1 MLSTPGPPN
10 SARETVMFSILK
22 ASAGS
27 GKTYALTAHFL
38 RLLAHASRAH
48 APASCGGDAGD
59 YGWSEIVAATFTHA
73 AAQEMKGRVLKS
85 LKERALDLEKSRADH
100 HPAALFSTT
109 AAAERLAVI
118 LRDLGQLNIRTIDS
132 LLFNLL
138 RLSALELGLPP
149 GFEPVFNPAELFE
162 PLYDRIVSRAQDGD
176 DDAQE
181 LIAAACQGVLR
192 YDDPGGFMP
201 STKFQDRLLEVFG
214 FRAKE
219 STGFA
224 DNVDD
229 LEATLSAEHAA
240 YVDACARLA
249 DAMQDLG
256 LSCHSN
262 FLKFLDHQRSL
273 EYPQEPKASAYL
285 EKSCLDEV
293 LNKKSKGKATP
304 ETEAAYAE
312 IAARNENLRANMT
325 ASLSCFAYAPL
336 AALAEE
342 IVQSLDEIQRQRG
355 LLLADRGPALVRSLL
370 ENTGGISEA
379 YCRLGLRL
387 HHLLIDEF
395 QDTSR
400 AQWSA
405 LAPLI
410 AESLA
415 TGGGF
420 LYVGDVKQAIYGW
433 RGGDARLFDQ
443 VVHDP
448 QIAPFAPMAEFNN
461 LPCNW
466 RSTAD
471 VVQFNNEFFTRLA
484 DPDTA
489 KRVAGAMLPKAD
501 EALREFFAAGV
512 IHTFTDAAQQVPDS
526 HADDRGLVRLYRL
539 SGEKVDEYQNAVKER
554 LHDLLFD
561 EFLPYR
567 RPGEV
572 AVLVRKNEQARVI
585 ASWCIEWGLP
595 VVTESSLRIAE
606 HPVIRQLASFLAFI
620 DYPLDDL
627 AFWEVATA
635 EWLWDTPEEAARLH
649 SWIAEKRRPG
659 SRGEP
664 LHRVFARN
672 FPHIHAAFFQPFLS
686 QAGLMSPYD
695 ILREA
700 VARFGLLE
708 KLPED
713 ELFLRRF
720 LEIAHAADEEGRHS
734 ISTFLEYW
742 RSQGLEEKAP
752 LPESMD
758 AIHVTTIHKSKGLE
772 FPVVVVPFHDFS
784 AMSRGGLAL
793 WRPLGQESESDE
805 PGYLV
810 TEQSAA
816 GPERDIRLAGTLAE
830 QLHLLY
836 VAWTRPVEELHAF
849 FSMDL
854 RSTGNKQLL
863 DGLGVLLE
871 PYELLAPGDV
881 WETGQRKP
889 MDLRPPEPE
898 PERLECAAPGV
909 PDDTAPY
916 RPMAWLP
923 ELKIYRS
930 ALEEERFEE
939 RRRGTLVHRCLE
951 HLVPAT
957 VEGPF
962 GEDVERALR
971 AGLRGLADPHDP
983 AAFAAD
989 RDDVAEEISAMLRW
1003 LLDQPRYPLFLQ
1015 QGRAEAQIMDES
1027 GGVHRP
1033 DLLVSMPGEVLV
1045 IEYKTGQPSPDHVT
1059 QARRYLNL
1067 LAQMEPSGTTLAA
1080 HIVYLDLQRIEE
1092 VSHG

>member
-1 MLSTPGPPN
+1 
-10 SARETVMFSILK
+10 MFSILK

-27 GKTYALTAHFL
+27 GKTYALTGHFL
-38 RLLAHASRAH
+38 HLLERSSRSH
-48 APASCGGDAGD
+48 APASCGGAAGG

-85 LKERALDLEKSRADH
+85 LKERALDLEKSRAGH
-100 HPAALFSTT
+100 HPASQFSPQ
-109 AAAERLAVI
+109 AAADRLAVI
-118 LRDLGQLNIRTIDS
+118 LRELGLLNIRTIDS
-132 LLFNLL
+132 LLFTLL

-149 GFEPVFNPAELFE
+149 GFEPVFDPAELFE
-162 PLYDRIVSRAQDGD
+162 PLYDTIVSRAQNGD
-176 DDAQE
+176 AEAAE
-181 LIAAACQGVLR
+181 LIAMACRGVLT

-201 STKFQDRLLEVFG
+201 SARFQERLLEVFG

-219 STGFA
+219 SAGFA
-224 DNVDD
+224 ADTQA
-229 LEATLSAEHAA
+229 LESALATEHAA
-240 YVDACARLA
+240 YVEACGRLA
-249 DAMQDLG
+249 DAIKSLG
-256 LSCHSN
+256 LNCHSN
-262 FLKFLDHQRSL
+262 FLKFLDQQRRL
-273 EYPQEPKASAYL
+273 DYPDEPKTSAYL

-293 LNKKSKGKATP
+293 LNKKSKGKTTP

-312 IAARNENLRANMT
+312 IATRNEVLRANMT

-342 IVQSLDEIQRQRG
+342 IVRSLDEVQRQRG
-355 LLLADRGPALVRSLL
+355 LLLADRGPALVQRLL
-370 ENTGGISEA
+370 AETGGIAEA

-387 HHLLIDEF
+387 RHLLIDEF

-405 LAPLI
+405 LAPLV

-433 RGGDARLFDQ
+433 RGGDARLFDEI
-443 VVHDP
+443 VHDP
-448 QIAPFAPMAEFNN
+448 QIAPFAGMARFDT

-466 RSTAD
+466 RSAVD
-471 VVQFNNEFFTRLA
+471 VVRFNNEFFTRLG

-489 KRVAGAMLPKAD
+489 KRVADAMLPKAD
-501 EALREFFAAGV
+501 EALREYFAAGV
-512 IHTFTDAAQQVPDS
+512 VHTFADAAQEVPDT

-539 SGEKVDEYQNAVKER
+539 PGEKVGEYEEAIKER

-572 AVLVRKNEQARVI
+572 AVLVRKNEQARTI

-635 EWLWDTPEEAARLH
+635 EWLWETPEQSARLH
-649 SWIAEKRRPG
+649 SWIAANRPPG

-664 LHRVFARN
+664 LHRTFARE
-672 FPHIHAAFFQPFLS
+672 FPDIHAAYFQPFLS

-720 LEIAHAADEEGRHS
+720 LEIAHTADEEGRHS

-758 AIHVTTIHKSKGLE
+758 AVHVTTIHKSKGLE

-784 AMSRGGLAL
+784 AMSRGGLAT
-793 WRPLGQESESDE
+793 WSPVDPSGTSPNDGPR
-805 PGYLV
+805 YLV

-816 GPERDIRLAGTLAE
+816 GPERDVRLAGTLAE

-849 FSMDL
+849 FSLDL
-854 RSTGNKQLL
+854 RTTGNKQLL
-863 DGLGVLLE
+863 DGLSVLLE
-871 PYELLAPGDV
+871 PHELLVPGDV
-881 WETGQRKP
+881 WETGERKP
-889 MDLRPPEPE
+889 MARREHGPEPE
-898 PERLECAAPGV
+898 PIACAAASAL
-909 PDDTAPY
+909 PDAAAPY
-916 RPMAWLP
+916 RPMSWLP

-951 HLVPAT
+951 HLVPET
-957 VEGPF
+957 LDGPF
-962 GEDVERALR
+962 DEDVERALR

-983 AAFAAD
+983 AAFAVD
-989 RDDVAEEISAMLRW
+989 RDAVAEEITAMLRW
-1003 LLDQPRYPLFLQ
+1003 MLEQPRYPLYLQ
-1015 QGRAEAQIMDES
+1015 HGRAEAQIMDEA
-1027 GGVHRP
+1027 GAVHRP
-1033 DLLVSMPGEVLV
+1033 DLLVSLPGEILV
-1045 IEYKTGQPSPDHVT
+1045 IEYKTGQTSPDHVT
-1059 QARRYLNL
+1059 QARRYLKL
-1067 LAQMEPSGTTLAA
+1067 LAQMFPESPNTTLAA
-1080 HIVYLDLQRIEE
+1080 HIVYLDLQHIEE
-1092 VSHG
+1092 VRHAG

>member
-1 MLSTPGPPN
+1 
-10 SARETVMFSILK
+10 MFSILK

-38 RLLAHASRAH
+38 RLLEHSSRAH
-48 APASCGGDAGD
+48 APASCGGAAAG

-73 AAQEMKGRVLKS
+73 AAQEMKGRVIRS
-85 LKERALDLEKSRADH
+85 LKERALDLEKSRAGH
-100 HPAALFSTT
+100 HPASQFSKQ

-118 LRDLGQLNIRTIDS
+118 LRELGLLNIRTIDS
-132 LLFNLL
+132 LLFTLL
-138 RLSALELGLPP
+138 RLSALDLGLPP
-149 GFEPVFNPAELFE
+149 GFEPVFDPAELFE
-162 PLYDRIVSRAQDGD
+162 PLYDDIVSRAQAGD
-176 DDAQE
+176 AEAQE
-181 LIAAACQGVLR
+181 LLAAACRGVLT

-201 STKFQDRLLEVFG
+201 STSFRERLLEVFG

-219 STGFA
+219 SAGFA
-224 DNVDD
+224 ADTDA
-229 LEATLSAEHAA
+229 LQAALASEHAA
-240 YVDACARLA
+240 YVEACGRLA
-249 DAMQDLG
+249 DAIWNLG
-256 LSCHSN
+256 LSCDKRFLN
-262 FLKFLDHQRSL
+262 FLESQRNL
-273 EYPQEPKASAYL
+273 EYPDEPKDTAFL
-285 EKSCLDEV
+285 KKSCLDEV
-293 LNKKSKGKATP
+293 LNKASKGKATP

-312 IAARNENLRANMT
+312 IAARNEALRANLT
-325 ASLSCFAYAPL
+325 ASLSCLAYAPL

-342 IVQSLDEIQRQRG
+342 IVRSLDEVQRQRG
-355 LLLADRGPALVRSLL
+355 LLLADRGPALVRQLL
-370 ENTGGISEA
+370 AETGGIAEA

-387 HHLLIDEF
+387 RHMLIDEF

-400 AQWSA
+400 SQWGA
-405 LAPLI
+405 LAPLV

-433 RGGDARLFDQ
+433 RGGDARLFDEI
-443 VVHDP
+443 VHDP
-448 QIAPFAPMAEFNN
+448 QIAPFAGMARLDN

-466 RSTAD
+466 RSAAD
-471 VVQFNNEFFTRLA
+471 VVRFNNEFFTRLGE
-484 DPDTA
+484 PDTA
-489 KRVAGAMLPKAD
+489 RRVADAMLPKAD

-512 IHTFTDAAQQVPDS
+512 AHTFADAAQQVPDAN
-526 HADDRGLVRLYRL
+526 ADDRGLVRLYRL
-539 SGEKVDEYQNAVKER
+539 PGEKVGDYEDAVKER
-554 LHDLLFD
+554 LHALLFD
-561 EFLPYR
+561 EFLPFR

-572 AVLVRKNEQARVI
+572 AVLVRKNEQARAI

-635 EWLWDTPEEAARLH
+635 EWLWESPEQAAHLH
-649 SWIAEKRRPG
+649 SWIAARRPPG

-664 LHRVFARN
+664 LHRVFARD
-672 FPHIHAAFFQPFLS
+672 FPGIHAAYFQPFLS

-700 VARFGLLE
+700 MDRFGLLE

-720 LEIAHAADEEGRHS
+720 LEIAHMADEEGRHS

-758 AIHVTTIHKSKGLE
+758 AVHVTTIHKSKGLE

-784 AMSRGGLAL
+784 AMSRGGLTT
-793 WRPLGQESESDE
+793 WRPAGPAGASQDDG

-816 GPERDIRLAGTLAE
+816 GPERDVRLAGALAE

-849 FSMDL
+849 FSLDL
-854 RSTGNKQLL
+854 RATGNKQLL
-863 DGLGVLLE
+863 DGLSVLLE

-881 WETGQRKP
+881 WETGARKP
-889 MDLRPPEPE
+889 MARREPE
-898 PERLECAAPGV
+898 PAPESIACSTAPSS
-909 PDDTAPY
+909 PDVEAPY

-923 ELKIYRS
+923 ELKIFRS

-951 HLVPAT
+951 HLVPANMD
-957 VEGPF
+957 GPF
-962 GEDVERALR
+962 EDDVERALR

-983 AAFAAD
+983 AAFAVD
-989 RDDVAEEISAMLRW
+989 RDVVAEEIAAMLRW
-1003 LLDQPRYPLFLQ
+1003 LLAQPRYPLYLQ
-1015 QGRAEAQIMDES
+1015 KGRAEPQIMDETGS
-1027 GGVHRP
+1027 VHRP
-1033 DLLVSMPGEVLV
+1033 DLLVSLPGELLV
-1045 IEYKTGQPSPDHVT
+1045 IEYKTGQESPDHAT
-1059 QARRYLNL
+1059 QARRYLKL
-1067 LAQMEPSGTTLAA
+1067 LDRMLPDPKGTTLAA

-1092 VSHG
+1092 VRHAG